1 VIPPESPWFAP
12 GVREYPFDPAR
23 ALALLAGGTFT
34 VELLALPTYREPEL
48 LAPMLQAV
56 GITLVT
62 RRVDDATRAQLLREH
77 RFQLALL
84 QHIGIGGD
92 PDVLRRWS
100 ADQEA
105 NDAAQGF
112 VWRDAAYSRLAE
124 AQAVTL
130 DSGQRRALVGQMQQ
144 RLADELPTIPLY
156 VRRFYWLYNSSAYT
170 PMNTFGGLMNGIPLA
185 QNKLTFLRR

>member
-1 VIPPESPWFAP
+1 MPP
-12 GVREYPFDPAR
+12 
-23 ALALLAGGTFT
+23 
-34 VELLALPTYREPEL
+34 
-48 LAPMLQAV
+48 
-56 GITLVT
+56 
-62 RRVDDATRAQLLREH
+62 
-77 RFQLALL
+77 
-84 QHIGIGGD
+84 
-92 PDVLRRWS
+92 RWS